1 MSNAVRIYR
10 IDGEG
15 PWMVTIRHPNSQA
28 NTTLREPGTPAG
40 RVIRPATP
48 EEIDLWRTSERQR
61 RQIDRLKR
69 EVEQC
74 YRSHEGIRKTEQYLM
89 QNKVLKDIKEVLGSD
104 YNYDFYAYNQNGL
117 MAPNPSMWLRII
129 RWLIGWR
136 K

>member
-69 EVEQC
+69 EVSHC
-74 YRSHEGIRKTEQYLM
+74 YKSHDDIRTREFVRM
-89 QNKVLKDIKEVLGSD
+89 QRKVLNDIREVFGVE
-104 YNYDFYAYNQNGL
+104 YDFDWYVKQTKAVPFRQ
-117 MAPNPSMWLRII
+117 SFIRRII
-129 RWLIGWR
+129 QWLIGWR